1 MAAEFAVR
9 TVRRRSYLL
18 AVAGVALAGEGVWF
32 SLTTSQGAR
41 PELWVLTALALVAA
55 LLSFVTVNPAGAVVV
70 INPAVCFTFAILL
83 SWRLAPAIAVHVAAV
98 AVLTWRH
105 GLPPIRGLLMV
116 AQFAI
121 SSTAAFAV
129 LLMTVP
135 LTGPP
140 HNRLRETLAIV
151 AALAIWSALYV
162 AFAYLTFWWLTP
174 RLGAGVPAPAS
185 YALQFEGA
193 LTVLSP
199 VIAIATGV
207 YPLYAV
213 FVLLPIYAVV
223 RMARLSAERERA
235 LLLDSLTS
243 LANRTMLNERFDH
256 LAAIHRRLGARH
268 PPGYL
273 AILLLDLDRF
283 KDVNNAVGHKVGDE
297 LLKTV
302 AVRLTTIE
310 AQDVLV
316 ARLGGDEFAVLTRV
330 PSRWA
335 ARELARQ
342 AVEALRE
349 PVNLDGLRVYVTA
362 SIGAAL
368 SIGAA
373 SDDFTVVLRQAESA
387 MYEAKRRG
395 DAVASSDDQGDSD
408 DPDQLHLLADFRE
421 ALQNRDSDEI
431 AMHYQPQVILETGEI
446 EGLEALLRWTHPV
459 HGAIQPGLILSV
471 VEHTPVMNLL
481 TGRVIDDVTAQI
493 SRWSR
498 QGTTVRVAINVSAR
512 DLFSES
518 IVERLRQ
525 RLEEHR
531 LSPSLLQIEVTESGV
546 MGDPEGQAGDMLRRI
561 ANLGVGISLD
571 DFGTGFSSMA
581 HLRHLPLSEIKID
594 RMFVG
599 TMRRSRSDKAIVT
612 STIDM
617 AHALG
622 LRVVAEGI
630 EDEPTREILADLGCD
645 LGQGWHFS
653 RAVAADLVPGLI
665 RDIAAGGNPS
675 SKRP

>member
-1 MAAEFAVR
+1 M
-9 TVRRRSYLL
+9 
-18 AVAGVALAGEGVWF
+18 WF
-32 SLTTSQGAR
+32 SLTSSTGGGTRA
-41 PELWVLTALALVAA
+41 ELWVLTALALLAA
-55 LLSFVTVNPAGAVVV
+55 LLSFVTVNPAGAIVV

-98 AVLTWRH
+98 AVLTWWH
-105 GLPPIRGLLMV
+105 GLPPIRGLLM
-116 AQFAI
+116 ASQFAV

-129 LLMTVP
+129 LLLTNP

-140 HNRLRETLAIV
+140 QNRLRETLVTV
-151 AALAIWSALYV
+151 AALASWSAVYI

-174 RLGAGVPAPAS
+174 RLGAAVPAPAS
-185 YALQFEGA
+185 YALLFEGA
-193 LTVLSP
+193 LTILSP

-207 YPLYAV
+207 YPLYAL
-213 FVLLPIYAVV
+213 FVLLPIYAVL
-223 RMARLSAERERA
+223 RMARLSAERERT

-297 LLKTV
+297 LLKSV
-302 AVRLTTIE
+302 AVRLTTLD
-310 AQDVLV
+310 AQDLLV
-316 ARLGGDEFAVLTRV
+316 ARLGGDEFAVLARV
-330 PSRWA
+330 PGRWA

-349 PVNLDGLRVYVTA
+349 PVTLDGLRVYVTA

-368 SIGAA
+368 SMGAA
-373 SDDFTVVLRQAESA
+373 SDDFAVLLRQAESA

-395 DAVASSDDQGDSD
+395 DAVASSNDQGDSD
-408 DPDQLHLLADFRE
+408 DPEQMHLLADFRE

-431 AMHYQPQVILETGEI
+431 AMHYQPQVILDTGEI
-446 EGLEALLRWTHPV
+446 GGLEALLRWTHPM
-459 HGAIQPGLILSV
+459 HGAIQPGLVLSV
-471 VEHTPVMNLL
+471 VEHTPVMSLL

-498 QGTTVRVAINVSAR
+498 QGTTLRVAINVSAR

-518 IVERLRQ
+518 IVERLQQ
-525 RLEEHR
+525 RLEEHQ

-546 MGDPEGQAGDMLRRI
+546 MGDPEGQAGDMLHRI

-599 TMRRSRSDKAIVT
+599 AMRRSRGDKAIVT

-630 EDEPTREILADLGCD
+630 EDEPTREILAELGCD
-645 LGQGWHFS
+645 LGQGWRFS
-653 RAVAADLVPGLI
+653 RAVSADLVPGLI
-665 RDIAAGGNPS
+665 RDIAAGGNS
-675 SKRP
+675 SSERP